1 MLSITLKK
9 LHSLVSA
16 HGRFTSSFYAIS
28 QARVNSQ
35 MALWRKSLP
44 TIKPF
49 YAVKCNPDPTL
60 MKWLAEEGAGFDCAS
75 ARELNLVG
83 DLYIPTAIAPP
94 EIVFANPCKKG
105 DEIFYSGRKVNT
117 TVIDSEEEL
126 EKLTNKSWIGTS
138 LVRIRVG
145 DSGSRMPFG
154 AKFGADLDSVSSL
167 AKKAAKLGQRLSG
180 VSFHVGSG
188 CGNPTQY
195 ADAIRE
201 ALYAIVC
208 LQQAGHTATTL
219 DIGGGFTQE
228 GFEGAA
234 ATIQKALATVPKS
247 IRVIAEPGRF
257 FAASCQD
264 LFVRVIAKK
273 PAAKGRKGW
282 RYTIDDS
289 LYGQFSCIPYDHST
303 PRWIRV
309 RGSNEAERPRSA
321 AVLYGRTCDSVDM
334 IAAAASTEELEVG
347 DWLWFPK
354 MGAYTSVT
362 STEFNG
368 FPKPRT
374 LTLEAHRPEQ
384 LPSPQEFSEAAWP
397 SGLRYV
403 SAVQVP
409 TDL

>member
-9 LHSLVSA
+9 LHALVSA

-28 QARVNSQ
+28 QSRVLSQ
-35 MALWRKSLP
+35 LGAWQSALP
-44 TIKPF
+44 MIKPF

-60 MKWLAEEGAGFDCAS
+60 MTWLAEGGAGFDCAS
-75 ARELNLVG
+75 AREMKVVSE
-83 DLYIPTAIAPP
+83 LYTPTVKTP

-117 TVIDSEEEL
+117 TVVDSEEEL
-126 EKLTNKSWIGTS
+126 KKLAEKGWTGTS

-154 AKFGADLDSVSSL
+154 AKFGAELESVLPL
-167 AKKAAKLGQRLSG
+167 AKAAAALGQRLSG

-188 CGNPTQY
+188 CGNPIQY
-195 ADAIRE
+195 ADAIRAAE
-201 ALYAIVC
+201 YANIL
-208 LQQAGHTATTL
+208 LQKAGHRITTL
-219 DIGGGFTQE
+219 DIGGGFTE
-228 GFEGAA
+228 DGFQDAA
-234 ATIQKALATVPKS
+234 ATIRRAIHSLPGGL
-247 IRVIAEPGRF
+247 RVIAEPGRF
-257 FAASCQD
+257 FAAACQD
-264 LFVRVIAKK
+264 LFVKVIAKK

-309 RGSNEAERPRSA
+309 RGPNEAERPTSA

-334 IAAAASTEELEVG
+334 IAAAASAEELDVG

-354 MGAYTSVT
+354 MGAYTTVT

-374 LTLEAHRPEQ
+374 LVLESHRPEQ
-384 LPSPQEFSEAAWP
+384 LPLPQEFSEAVWP

>member
-1 MLSITLKK
+1 
-9 LHSLVSA
+9 
-16 HGRFTSSFYAIS
+16 
-28 QARVNSQ
+28 
-35 MALWRKSLP
+35 
-44 TIKPF
+44 
-49 YAVKCNPDPTL
+49 

-75 ARELNLVG
+75 ARELSLVG
-83 DLYIPTAIAPP
+83 DLYIPTAAAPP

-105 DEIFYSGRKVNT
+105 DEIFYTGRKANT

-126 EKLTNKSWIGTS
+126 EKLATKSWFGTS

-154 AKFGADLDSVSSL
+154 AKFGADLESVSSL
-167 AKKAAKLGQRLSG
+167 AKVAIKLGQRLSG

-188 CGNPTQY
+188 CGNPLQY

-208 LQQAGHTATTL
+208 LQKAGHTPTTL

-228 GFEGAA
+228 GFEDATAA
-234 ATIQKALATVPKS
+234 IRRTLTTVPNS

-257 FAASCQD
+257 FAASSQD
-264 LFVRVIAKK
+264 LFVRVIGKK
-273 PAAKGRKGW
+273 PAARGRSGW

-289 LYGQFSCIPYDHST
+289 LYGQFSCIPYDQST

-309 RGSNEAERPRSA
+309 RDPAETPRPSTA

-334 IAAAASTEELEVG
+334 IAAAASAEELEVG
-347 DWLWFPK
+347 DWLWFPN

-384 LPSPQEFSEAAWP
+384 LPLAQEFSESAWP
-397 SGLRYV
+397 SGLQYV

-409 TDL
+409 KGI

>member
-1 MLSITLKK
+1 MLSQLGAWQ
-9 LHSLVSA
+9 SA
-16 HGRFTSSFYAIS
+16 
-28 QARVNSQ
+28 
-35 MALWRKSLP
+35 LP

-60 MKWLAEEGAGFDCAS
+60 MTWLAEGGAGFDCAS
-75 ARELNLVG
+75 AREMKVVSE
-83 DLYIPTAIAPP
+83 LYTPTVKLP

-117 TVIDSEEEL
+117 TVVDSEEEL
-126 EKLTNKSWIGTS
+126 KKLAQKGWIGNS

-154 AKFGADLDSVSSL
+154 AKFGAELESVAAL
-167 AKKAAKLGQRLSG
+167 AAAATKIGQRLSG
-180 VSFHVGSG
+180 ISFHVGSG
-188 CGNPTQY
+188 CGNPVQY
-195 ADAIRE
+195 ADAIRAAE
-201 ALYAIVC
+201 YARIL
-208 LQQAGHTATTL
+208 LQKAGHTPTTL
-219 DIGGGFTQE
+219 DIGGGFTE
-228 GFEGAA
+228 DGFQNAA
-234 ATIQKALATVPKS
+234 AMIRHS
-247 IRVIAEPGRF
+247 IRSLQPGLRVIAEPGRF

-264 LFVRVIAKK
+264 LFVKVIAKK
-273 PAAKGRKGW
+273 PAARGRTGW

-289 LYGQFSCIPYDHST
+289 LYGQFSCIPYDQST

-309 RGSNEAERPRSA
+309 RGPNESERPRSA
-321 AVLYGRTCDSVDM
+321 AILYGRTCDSVDM
-334 IAAAASTEELEVG
+334 IAAAASTEELEVD
-347 DWLWFPK
+347 DWLWFPN

-368 FPKPRT
+368 FPKPRA

-384 LPSPQEFSEAAWP
+384 LPSPKEFLEASWP

-409 TDL
+409 QDL